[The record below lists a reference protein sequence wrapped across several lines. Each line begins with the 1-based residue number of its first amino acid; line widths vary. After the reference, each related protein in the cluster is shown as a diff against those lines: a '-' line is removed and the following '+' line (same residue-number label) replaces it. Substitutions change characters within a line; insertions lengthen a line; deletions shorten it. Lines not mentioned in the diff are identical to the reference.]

1 MGRLMRSQFV
11 VQEMAIGLRRN
22 LTMTIAAILTSA
34 IALTLLGAA
43 LLLYSQVGVMKDYW
57 YGKVEVSVFLCQKT
71 SDTPSCASGAVTP
84 AQKTQLEADLRS
96 LPQVQEVFYESQ
108 QDAFVRFKDQ
118 FKQSAI
124 VNNVT
129 ADQLPE
135 SFRVKLKDPKQY
147 VIVASALQGRAGVE
161 EVADSR
167 AILDRLFRLLNGLR
181 NGALVIAIIA
191 VIAMVLLIANTV
203 QVAAFSRRRETG
215 IMRLVGASNLY
226 IQLPFVLEGALAG
239 LVGALTASGLMFAAT
254 WGLVTKA
261 APAFPFTN
269 FVGYGTAWVVSLLLV
284 LIGVGLSILTS
295 FVALRRYMRV

>member
-1 MGRLMRSQFV
+1 MRAQFV
-11 VQEMAIGLRRN
+11 MQELGIGLRRN
-22 LTMTIAAILTSA
+22 LTMTIAAVLTSA

-71 SDTPSCASGAVTP
+71 SDAPSCASGAVTP
-84 AQKTQLEADLRS
+84 AQKAEIEADLKA
-96 LPQVQEVFYESQ
+96 LPEVEQVFYESQ
-108 QDAFVRFKDQ
+108 TDAFERFKEQ
-118 FKQSAI
+118 FKNSAI

-135 SFRVKLKDPKQY
+135 SFRVKLNDPKQFL
-147 VIVASALQGRAGVE
+147 VVASAVQGRQGVE

-167 AILDRLFRLLNGLR
+167 AILDRLFRLLNGAR

-226 IQLPFVLEGALAG
+226 IQLPFVLEGVLAG
-239 LVGALTASGLMFAAT
+239 LFGAIAASALMFVAA
-254 WGLVTKA
+254 WALVEKA

-269 FVGYGTAWVVSLLLV
+269 FIGYSTAVGISVILV
-284 LIGVGLSILTS
+284 LIGIGLSALTS